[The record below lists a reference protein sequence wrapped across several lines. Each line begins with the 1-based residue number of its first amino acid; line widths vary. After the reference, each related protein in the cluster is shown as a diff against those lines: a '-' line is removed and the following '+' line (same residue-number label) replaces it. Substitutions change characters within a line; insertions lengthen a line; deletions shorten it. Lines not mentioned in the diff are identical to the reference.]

1 MAPVLA
7 YWNPDLAQP
16 IRLLLKYTG
25 TEFEDK
31 HYKCGPALDYD
42 KTCWFD
48 VKHTV
53 GLDFPNLP
61 YYIDGDV
68 KVTQSNDIMRH
79 IARKHDLCGKTD
91 AERVH
96 IDIMENQSM
105 DFRSGF
111 ARLCYGTFDTDKDI
125 EAYLEVL
132 PKTIERFLKLLGTHS
147 WFAGENI
154 SFVDFIM
161 YELLDQHLLLAKGC
175 LKDAKNLQ
183 EFLKR
188 VEELKAINK
197 YMGATRFM
205 KDLFNNKMEK
215 FGNK

>member
-1 MAPVLA
+1 M
-7 YWNPDLAQP
+7 
-16 IRLLLKYTG
+16 
-25 TEFEDK
+25 EFEDK
-31 HYKCGPALDYD
+31 YYKCGPAPDND

-48 VKHTV
+48 VKETI
-53 GLDFPNLP
+53 GMDFPNLP

-68 KVTQSNDIMRH
+68 KVTQSNAIMRH

-91 AERVH
+91 AERVR

-105 DFRSGF
+105 DFRNGF
-111 ARLCYGTFDTDKDI
+111 VRLCYGTFDTGK

-132 PKTIERFLKLLGTHS
+132 PKTIEGFSKFLGTHS
-147 WFAGENI
+147 WFAVKNI
-154 SFVDFIM
+154 SFVDFTM
-161 YELLDQHLLLAKGC
+161 YELLDQHLLLAKDC

-188 VEELKAINK
+188 FEELKAIKK
-197 YMGATRFM
+197 YMVSTRFM
-205 KDLFNNKMEK
+205 KNINNKMAK